1 MYKEPL
7 DLIFGGIGLLTIIL
21 NRFYINRKKWY
32 WFIIFAFASF
42 YAGYKVNEVIILT
55 NGNRHS
61 TYSTFYSSYDYK
73 FKNGSVK
80 TLLINNN
87 TIINDSDYP
96 VIIEKV
102 HYSSMGGTNNENPYV
117 ATIYPY
123 TNNNSLPRIDYIFEE
138 PPQKISEKGGSDT
151 KTRYWL
157 HY

>member
-1 MYKEPL
+1 
-7 DLIFGGIGLLTIIL
+7 
-21 NRFYINRKKWY
+21 
-32 WFIIFAFASF
+32 
-42 YAGYKVNEVIILT
+42 
-55 NGNRHS
+55 
-61 TYSTFYSSYDYK
+61 
-73 FKNGSVK
+73 
-80 TLLINNN
+80 LINNN

-117 ATIYPY
+117 TTIYPY